1 MGLLDLFVAA
11 SMPVLKVLLVTGLG
25 LILALDRIDL
35 LGDDARKH
43 LNNSFKLQG
52 LPNIFVD
59 WSLAVVLQVC
69 KNSKNLS
76 DEDNC
81 NSGDYDDTIDANSL
95 HILYDLFSFTRNL
108 TNFQTSIAQVVL
120 K

>member
-1 MGLLDLFVAA
+1 MYVSPIDSVAIVGGSCLSISSSLL
-11 SMPVLKVLLVTGLG
+11 LLVQFLVGQ
-25 LILALDRIDL
+25 
-35 LGDDARKH
+35 
-43 LNNSFKLQG
+43 SFRLQG
-52 LPNIFVD
+52 LPNIYVD

-108 TNFQTSIAQVVL
+108 TNFQTSVAQVVL